1 MAKLRK
7 ALVAGVGMITILSM
21 SMLMVPVQVGAAAQA
36 GDLIKMNGLSSV
48 YYLGSDGKRYVF
60 PNEAT
65 YFSWYSDFSGVVT
78 ISQSELEALP
88 LGKNVTV
95 RPGTKLVK
103 ITTNPS
109 VYAVTPGGILVK
121 VPDEATAKTLWGD
134 NWAKRVVDVADAF
147 FTNYTISS
155 GMVSAAA
162 YPAGSLVKF
171 GTGADVFYIAADG
184 KAQKIAS
191 EAAFLANGFKWSDIV
206 TATIAQPAAG
216 ADITGKDATIA
227 DTSSG
232 AGGTIYAG
240 GSGLTVS
247 LSGDTA
253 ASRNIPSCSTL
264 VPFVTVNLTA
274 SNDGAVTVDQLTFIR
289 KGTGAASDFDGG
301 YLYSGDTILS
311 TKRSVNTSDNTITFN
326 ALNISVAAGATKAI
340 TLKMNAKS
348 CASADVDVT
357 GNHYFE
363 LASASAITAGGATV
377 SGSFPVSG
385 NLMSYSAVN
394 SGTVTLANSLSATN
408 YKVGETQVMVGEFT
422 IANNSYEDANIY
434 RVRLKNY
441 GDASDGAMKNYSLDL
456 DGTVVKSDVQMS
468 GKYIDF
474 VLDTPVKI
482 KKSTTITATVRADII
497 TDLGKYV
504 SLSLKDKTDFDARGT
519 AYGDFYSLTVSN
531 GDFDGVTSGTDYAP
545 VQVKG
550 SEINLSTDGPAA
562 ADYKDNTKDVVLAN
576 VKINSA
582 NEDVNFEYMNFTL
595 ATAAITNGY
604 TLQNIEL
611 VDSTNNVSYSVADP
625 ASSTSETLA
634 FENVYLKKGVQYN
647 FQLRGDIQDNTPA
660 GATFSVTMNTTGT
673 NQVAY
678 FQDSDQT
685 LVVAADYS
693 SSGFTG
699 KTMTVAA
706 PQIAISKVSTNA
718 LTTVQSATGVLLYKG
733 KATANNVDNLKVSKM
748 VFGIAVGDLD
758 ANTIGT
764 DWQRLYLY
772 KVNSDGSETK
782 LDDETSLA
790 ADAVTFSGFNLE
802 IPKGL
807 SNGIYFTLR
816 GDVKNSPV
824 GTTTDVTP
832 SSSDSDYII
841 RDSDNN
847 ALSGSQIV
855 LTGATAGHTTTV
867 ATLGTYTLD
876 FDTTEAGTNNN
887 MNVLA
892 GNIVKVGRIKA
903 TAQKEAAIIN
913 DLVIENIG
921 DATNVTAAR
930 VYLYKDSAMTQ
941 LIGSADFASGDTPN
955 ALLQGINYTI
965 PTTGNTYIYV
975 GVLVKGIDY
984 SNSPSSD
991 ATAIAG
997 KTIDLQIPKDST
1009 GYVTKATGAATGQTL
1024 AYNFTNSAST
1034 NSSVTAT
1041 VLGSVISN
1049 LTSDFANGL
1058 LANGTAKDIFSFK
1071 VTAPA
1076 STNVDYD
1083 GTALGV
1089 KVTDVTFTIASTTG
1103 ITLSNFKIERVGGAN
1118 GERDALNADGG
1129 AASVG
1134 AGTFVIGVDNSYASG
1149 TLSDAIV
1156 KPGQTATY
1164 VVKATIAGVSSNSSL
1179 QVTIES
1185 TSDGGVT
1192 TPNVKYTHNYGVAGL
1207 QGADITEVYPLIS
1220 GITSVRG
1227 GSLTN

>member
-7 ALVAGVGMITILSM
+7 ALVVGVGAITILSM
-21 SMLMVPVQVGAAAQA
+21 SMLMVPVQVGAAAVA
-36 GDLIKMNGLSSV
+36 GDLIKMSGLSSV
-48 YYLGSDGKRYVF
+48 YYLGADGKRYVF

-65 YFSWYSDFSGVVT
+65 YFSWYSDFSKVVT

-103 ITTNPS
+103 ITTNPK
-109 VYAVTPGGILVK
+109 VYAVTPGGVLIAI
-121 VPDEATAKTLWGD
+121 PDEATAKTLWGD
-134 NWAKRVVDVADAF
+134 NWAKRVIDVPDAF
-147 FTNYTISS
+147 FTNYTI
-155 GMVSAAA
+155 GSASVNSAA
-162 YPAGSLVKF
+162 YPAGSIIKY
-171 GTGADVFYIAADG
+171 ASAPDVYYIAADG
-184 KAQKIAS
+184 KAQKITS

-206 TATIAQPAAG
+206 TAPTSVAMPALGTDIA
-216 ADITGKDATIA
+216 GKDSAIA

-232 AGGTIYAG
+232 AGGSIYTG
-240 GSGLTVS
+240 GTGLTVS
-247 LSGDTA
+247 LSGDTP
-253 ASRNIPSCSTL
+253 ASRNVPSYSTL
-264 VPFVTVNLTA
+264 VPWVTVNLTA
-274 SNDGAVTVDQLTFIR
+274 SNDGAVTVDQMTFTR
-289 KGTGAASDFDGG
+289 KGTGEASDFDGG

-311 TKRSVNTSDNTITFN
+311 TKRSVNTSDHNITFN
-326 ALNISVAAGATKAI
+326 ALNLTIPAGATKSV
-340 TLKMNAKS
+340 TLRMNAKTS
-348 CASADVDVT
+348 GTVN

-363 LASASAITAGGATV
+363 LTSASAVSATGVTV
-377 SGSFPVSG
+377 SGSFPVAG
-385 NLMSYSAVN
+385 NLMSYSTVSAG
-394 SGTVTLANSLSATN
+394 SVTLANSYSATN
-408 YKVGETQVMVGEFT
+408 YKIGETNRVVAEFT
-422 IANNSYEDANIY
+422 INNDSYEDSNVY
-434 RVRLKNY
+434 RVRLRNY

-474 VLDTPVKI
+474 VLDTPFKV
-482 KKSTTITATVRADII
+482 KKSTTITATVRADIM
-497 TDLGKYV
+497 TDINKYI

-519 AYGDFYSLTVSN
+519 AYGDFYSLTVVN
-531 GDFDGVTSGTDYAP
+531 TNFNGVTSGTDYAP
-545 VQVKG
+545 IQIKG
-550 SEINLSTDGPAA
+550 SEINLSSDGPAA

-576 VKINSA
+576 IKISSA
-582 NEDVNFEYMNFTL
+582 NEDVNFEYLNFTL
-595 ATAAITNGY
+595 NQGGTNNGY
-604 TLQNIEL
+604 PLQNLEL
-611 VDSTNNVSYSVADP
+611 VDSTNNAAYSVADP
-625 ASSTSETLA
+625 ASSSAPTLA
-634 FENVYLKKGVQYN
+634 FENVYLKKGVEYN
-647 FQLRGDIQDNTPA
+647 FQLRGDIQDDTPA
-660 GATFSVTMNTTGT
+660 GSTFYVTMNTTGT

-678 FQDSDQT
+678 FQDADQT

-706 PQIAISKVSTNA
+706 PTIYFAKVSTTNA
-718 LTTVQSATGVLLYKG
+718 NTVQSATNVLLYKG
-733 KATANNVDNLKVSKM
+733 KITATNVDNLKVSRVK
-748 VFGIAVGDLD
+748 I
-758 ANTIGT
+758 NTAGVAAGQLLST
-764 DWQRLYLY
+764 DFQRLYLNQ
-772 KVNSDGSETK
+772 VNSDGSETR
-782 LDDETSLA
+782 LATETSLA
-790 ADAVTFSGFNLE
+790 AATISFSGFTLN

-807 SNGIYFTLR
+807 SNGVYVTVR
-816 GDVKNSPV
+816 ADVKSTPTA
-824 GTTTDVTP
+824 TTTAIAWDGTYTNYTV
-832 SSSDSDYII
+832 

-847 ALSGSQIV
+847 AIANFNSNI
-855 LTGATAGHTTTV
+855 ATDAGHSTTV
-867 ATLGTYTLD
+867 TTKGAYTLD
-876 FDTTEAGTNNN
+876 FDTTEAGINNN

-892 GNIVKVGRIKA
+892 GQIVKVGRIKA

-913 DLVIENIG
+913 DLVIQNSG
-921 DATNVTAAR
+921 TATNQTAAR
-930 VYLYKDSAMTQ
+930 VYLYSDSAMTQ
-941 LIGSADFASGDTPN
+941 LIGSADFANISAGSDHR
-955 ALLQGINYTI
+955 ALLQGINYNI

-975 GVLVKGIDY
+975 GVLVKPIDY

-991 ATAIAG
+991 ATGVASTTIYLNIPDDNAG
-997 KTIDLQIPKDST
+997 L
-1009 GYVTKATGAATGQTL
+1009 GYSTKATGAATDATL
-1024 AYNFTNSAST
+1024 DDTNAAPSA
-1034 NSSVTAT
+1034 NSSVTANVMGAT
-1041 VLGSVISN
+1041 MSN
-1049 LTSDFANGL
+1049 ITSDFANGL

-1103 ITLSNFKIERVGGAN
+1103 ITLSDFKIERVGGAN
-1118 GERDALNADGG
+1118 GERNALNADGG